1 MTAPYLAAAVQME
14 SGEDKAAN
22 LAAAS
27 RLIEQAAAAGARL
40 VVLPELFNCFG
51 RFDTV
56 AANAESVPGPT
67 SQAMALL
74 AARHNIVLAAGSIA
88 ERDPADGLL
97 YNANLLFDGQ
107 GQLLAKY
114 RKVHRFD
121 IDLPGR
127 VSVQE
132 SYWIAAGDDVHPAAT
147 PLGKLGVAICYDL
160 RFPELFRRMATAAVE
175 VILLPSAFTAAT
187 GRDHWE
193 VLLRARAIENQAFV
207 VAANQVGPH
216 GGPPTPPSFGHSA
229 IVDPWGKIVEM
240 AGEGAGETIVLGLI
254 DPARTAEIRRNLP
267 ALAHRRL

>member
-1 MTAPYLAAAVQME
+1 MTASYLAAAVQME

-67 SQAMALL
+67 SQAVALL

-88 ERDPADGLL
+88 ERDADGRL

-114 RKVHRFD
+114 RKIHRFD

-147 PLGKLGVAICYDL
+147 PLGTLGVAICYDL
-160 RFPELFRRMATAAVE
+160 RFPELFRRMATAGVD

-193 VLLRARAIENQAFV
+193 VLLRARAIENQAYV

-216 GGPPTPPSFGHSA
+216 GGPPTPPSFGRSA
-229 IVDPWGKIVEM
+229 IVDPWGKVVEM
-240 AGEGAGETIVLGLI
+240 ADKGAGEMIVLGEI
-254 DPARTAEIRRNLP
+254 DQVRTAEIRRNLP
-267 ALAHRRL
+267 ALAHRRF